1 LRRPSGWVWP
11 FVISLLCTLWANSYV
26 VMFFFYP
33 VYLRK
38 VGLEPWW
45 IGLAMGSF
53 YGATAVVRPTGGV
66 ALERM
71 GWRRTAFLSFAL
83 MFLSSLG
90 VFGARGPVGVL
101 ASRVLGGFGY
111 GLALVALTAYQ
122 SVVVPA
128 RARGGSFAWVSVCYV
143 LPQVVF
149 LPLVEISF
157 ARDFHLPY
165 RASFSIFS
173 LLFLVFSLRLR
184 EVGEVELEEG
194 VGLGDWGGFG
204 ELLRTEGLFVYLFAS
219 FLFGAINGTVLMFTS
234 TLASERGLSS
244 SLFLSLNALV
254 AMSARVFG
262 NSLLNR
268 ANRFLWLGPSMG
280 AMVAALGL
288 LPAASTNLQMAAVSA
303 LYGLGMAVS
312 FPFVLAM
319 ASDLV
324 PLRLRPKASSLA
336 WVFMDLSW
344 LLVPLLVG
352 AVSSSWG
359 VSSAFRLVFVSSIP
373 SLAVLELLLVS
384 LARRY
389 ATR

>member
-1 LRRPSGWVWP
+1 MRGSSGWIWP
-11 FVISLLCTLWANSYV
+11 FVVSLLCTLWANSYV

-33 VYLRK
+33 LYLRT

-53 YGATAVVRPTGGV
+53 YGATALVRPTGGV
-66 ALERM
+66 ALERL
-71 GWRRTAFLSFAL
+71 GWRKTALVSFAL
-83 MFLSSLG
+83 MFISSLG
-90 VFGARGPVGVL
+90 VFAARGPLGVV

-149 LPLVEISF
+149 LPLVELSF
-157 ARDFHLPY
+157 ARGHYLPY
-165 RASFSIFS
+165 RASFSLFS
-173 LLFLVFSLRLR
+173 LLFLFFSLRLK
-184 EVGEVELEEG
+184 EVGEVELEEE
-194 VGLGDWGGFG
+194 GLGDWGGFG
-204 ELLRTEGLFVYLFAS
+204 ELLGVEGLFVYLFAA

-254 AMSARVFG
+254 AMSARVVG
-262 NSLLNR
+262 NKLLNR
-268 ANRFLWLGPSMG
+268 ANRFLWLGPSLA

-288 LPAASTNLQMAAVSA
+288 LPSASTNSQMAAVSV
-303 LYGLGMAVS
+303 LYGFGMAVS

-359 VSSAFRLVFVSSIP
+359 VPSAFRLVFFSSIP
-373 SLAVLELLLVS
+373 SLIALELLLVPM
-384 LARRY
+384 ARRY